1 MIGFEAVEHAR
12 ALQSKGQA
20 RLAAAIFEARGV
32 LDLSGR
38 LPLVFAMFMCAGATV
53 YFTMPFEPG
62 VMEVAVGF
70 FVGCAGFWRSLR
82 AGRFFAIAVAG
93 FGVVCGF
100 ASSKMATLRVAH
112 PVIERAVGPVMLEGW
127 VEEIEP
133 SGRGVRLRLLM
144 HAMDGYAAREVP
156 RHIRVTH
163 TASLKVESGR
173 FVRCWVVLRPPP
185 SPVMHGDYAFDRQA
199 WYEGLGA
206 VGYVQGR
213 CRGGA
218 LGPPRAGW
226 DRLQLRI
233 AEGRRAL
240 AYYVNEAAGE
250 RAGGFA
256 AAVASG
262 DRSFMAEEDKEALRR
277 SGLAHLLAISGLHM
291 GIVGGLVFVIVWR
304 GLALIEPL
312 ALRIPVRKPAAIAA
326 LFVSFVYLILS
337 GASVSTQRAFI
348 MALVF
353 FGAILFD
360 RAALSMRSVAI
371 AMIIVVAIAPWS
383 VLTPG
388 FQMSF
393 AATGVLIMTYEVW
406 QKRRRAEGLGLSGGP
421 WFWTKSIV
429 VTSLVTSLATVPF
442 ALYHFD
448 RMAPLGLI
456 ANVFAMP
463 VVSLLSA
470 PLAGVALAA
479 APFGLA
485 DWPLR
490 AFGWSL
496 EMILWIGEAFSGA
509 DAVSGEVGK
518 PMPDMALILFSF
530 ALVLGLLAK
539 GWRGRI
545 AVAGVPIL
553 LGLMNWSLASG
564 PSVHFAP
571 SGEVFLLGEG
581 EPTRLAF
588 ADGEGLAPLRYAHV
602 PTDAQCQGR
611 SCLIEHRGISIALVG
626 ETDITDCRR
635 WGQAEII
642 FVSSTESV
650 APICGRPS
658 YSLEDARLA
667 NGLSF
672 KGRKGS
678 LKLIPK
684 PDCSARPWRTCP

>member
-12 ALQSKGQA
+12 GPQSKGRA
-20 RLAAAIFEARGV
+20 RLRAAISDAGGV
-32 LDLSGR
+32 LALSGR
-38 LPLVFAMFMCAGATV
+38 LPLVFALFMCVGAIF
-53 YFTMPFEPG
+53 YFTLPFEPG
-62 VMEVAVGF
+62 VVGVGAAFISGCVGF
-70 FVGCAGFWRSLR
+70 WGSFRT
-82 AGRFFAIAVAG
+82 GRLVALAVAG
-93 FGVVCGF
+93 FGVMCGF
-100 ASSKMATLRVAH
+100 AAGKAATLRVAH

-133 SGRGVRLRLLM
+133 SGRGVRLRLLV
-144 HAMDGYAAREVP
+144 HAMDGRSSREVP

-185 SPVMHGDYAFDRQA
+185 APVMRGDYAFDRQA

-226 DRLQLRI
+226 DRLQLKI

-240 AYYVNEAAGE
+240 AQYVNQAAGE

-262 DRSFMAEEDKEALRR
+262 DRSFMAEADKEALRR

-312 ALRIPVRKPAAIAA
+312 ALRVTVRKPAAVAA
-326 LFVSFVYLILS
+326 LLVSFVYLVLS

-371 AMIIVVAIAPWS
+371 AMIIVVSIAPWS
-383 VLTPG
+383 VLSPG

-406 QKRRRAEGLGLSGGP
+406 QKRRRVEGLSLSGGP

-463 VVSLLSA
+463 IVSLVSA
-470 PLAGVALAA
+470 PLAGVALVA
-479 APFGLA
+479 APLGLS
-485 DWPLR
+485 DLPLR

-496 EMILWIGEAFSGA
+496 EVILWIGGVFSGT

-518 PMPDMALILFSF
+518 PMPDAALILFSV
-530 ALVLGLLAK
+530 ALVFGLLAK
-539 GWRGRI
+539 AWRGRV

-553 LGLMNWSLASG
+553 LGLASWMVASG

-581 EPTRLAF
+581 EPQRLVF
-588 ADGEGLAPLRYAHV
+588 ADGDGLAPLRYADV
-602 PTDAQCQGR
+602 KTDAKCKER
-611 SCLIEHRGISIALVG
+611 SCLIEHRGLRIALVRQ
-626 ETDITDCRR
+626 TPVSDCRR
-635 WGQAEII
+635 WDQADVI
-642 FVSSTESV
+642 FVASAEPA
-650 APICGRPS
+650 APICNRPT
-658 YSLEDARLA
+658 YSLDDARLA

-672 KGRKGS
+672 KGRKDS

-684 PDCSARPWRTCP
+684 PDCEARPWRTCP